1 MKVGNSMKKF
11 LAKKY
16 TKDILWY
23 VIVCTL
29 IISARV
35 LLFSP
40 ITVSGESMMPNLVDG
55 ERIITSQIST
65 INRFDMVNFAPQSEP
80 NKLYIKRVIG
90 LPGETISYKND
101 TLYVND
107 RPLNEPYLEDFKQKT
122 TGLLTPDFTLTEL
135 LGEQRV
141 PAGYYFVLGDNRQN
155 STDSRFLSVGFVAK
169 DQIKGVAKLT
179 IWPPS
184 KFGPK

>member
-1 MKVGNSMKKF
+1 MKKF

-23 VIVCTL
+23 VIICTL

-55 ERIITSQIST
+55 ERMITSKVSKID
-65 INRFDMVNFAPQSEP
+65 RFDVVDFAPQSEP
-80 NKLYIKRVIG
+80 NKRYIKRVIG
-90 LPGETISYKND
+90 LPGETISYKDD
-101 TLYVND
+101 TLYIND
-107 RPLNEPYLEDFKQKT
+107 RPLKEPYLEELKQET
-122 TGLLTPDFTLTEL
+122 SGLLTPDFTITEL
-135 LGEQRV
+135 LGEERV
-141 PAGYYFVLGDNRQN
+141 PADHYFVLGDNRQN

-169 DQIKGVAKLT
+169 DQINGVAKLT
-179 IWPPS
+179 IWPPN
-184 KFGPK
+184 KFGFN